1 MHIRVTRPDQLSPE
15 ELDLYLA
22 EGWFRIGQSL
32 MTCRLIHSSRGLRS
46 TIWTRLPLAGH
57 RFSSSARRLL
67 SQNRRR
73 YRVEHRPLLIDAAR
87 EALYQRYLTI
97 AEGER
102 SASLSDF
109 LSHHAD
115 RGLFDTHEI
124 SLWDV
129 DELVALSWFDRGRD
143 SVQSLLGIYEP
154 AFHRD
159 SLGFTT
165 MLLEVDHAAREGL
178 AFHYPGYVLPGDPS
192 MDYKLR
198 LGAMEFLD
206 PWTQA
211 WRPLPELAGTRL
223 PHLALEQAL
232 EAVSAALEAAGYPN
246 TLRSYPMFE
255 APAWQEELPAAIDQP
270 LVVECLPGF
279 RSGTL
284 LLVTHDIVTGSYTVL
299 RAKRA
304 RTFPK
309 GRPDLLS
316 PFELWLWPEVL
327 FTASTAEA
335 VAAELQRRARLL
347 GAAPERAE

>member
-57 RFSSSARRLL
+57 RFSPSARRLL

-73 YRVEHRPLLIDAAR
+73 YRIEHRPLLIDAAR

-143 SVQSLLGIYEP
+143 SLQSLLGIYEP

-198 LGAMEFLD
+198 LGAMGSDRLEV
-206 PWTQA
+206 
-211 WRPLPELAGTRL
+211 RELAGTRL
-223 PHLALEQAL
+223 PHLELERAL

-284 LLVTHDIVTGSYTVL
+284 LLVTHDIGTGSVQVVDQTDRRWDIGRMGRSHALDRDRVPRSDRD
-299 RAKRA
+299 RADA
-304 RTFPK
+304 DTSC
-309 GRPDLLS
+309 GISLDLHIFS
-316 PFELWLWPEVL
+316 
-327 FTASTAEA
+327 
-335 VAAELQRRARLL
+335 
-347 GAAPERAE
+347 